1 MIPEWVKKHKPP
13 KSEIRDFD
21 GRYYVYSISSIYDPK
36 RHRAKKIT
44 GPLLG
49 RITEKG
55 FIESEKFRLK
65 HQTYVNISVKEFGA
79 YTACKLLMEK
89 EIEKLR
95 EIFPEQYQEIIALFY
110 LRLSYNST
118 IKNTPL
124 HYEHSCAS
132 QELKAKITE
141 KRVAALLEDIGKK
154 RESIIKF
161 KQAFQMGNDFIAI
174 DSTNIFSESKALG
187 NNHADYNSTYDYRP
201 QINLLCIFSNSLPE
215 PIYYRLTDG
224 NNMEI
229 KSFKLSLLESGITDA
244 VIIAD
249 KDFYSKSNI
258 VLLDEEGL
266 RYIIPLERNDQV
278 IEASELKKPRK
289 ETFKDYFLYH
299 ERIIWYYEYKKDG
312 KTVSVFLD
320 SKLKVEE
327 ESDYL
332 RRIQSHPEEYSMQ
345 GFEEKEHL
353 FGSISFIHN
362 LDSVKPEEIYLYYKT
377 RGNIELFFDSF
388 KNVLK
393 ADRTYMQNKDSL
405 EGWMF
410 INFLAMKMYSR
421 LVQKLK
427 SKKLL
432 SKYTPKDIL
441 LRLINISKIQINGQ
455 WHLSE
460 INAETSTLLN
470 SLGINIK

>member
-1 MIPEWVKKHKPP
+1 MIPDWVKKHKPP
-13 KSEIRDFD
+13 KSEIRDFN
-21 GRYYVYSISSIYDPK
+21 GKYYVYSISSVYDPK
-36 RHRAKKIT
+36 KHRAKKIT

-49 RITEKG
+49 KITEKG
-55 FIESEKFRLK
+55 FIESEKYKLK
-65 HQTYVNISVKEFGA
+65 HQTYVNISVKEYGA
-79 YTACKLLMEK
+79 YFTCKLLMEK

-95 EIFPEQYQEIIALFY
+95 EIFPEQYQEISTLFY
-110 LRLSYNST
+110 LRLSYNTT

-132 QELKAKITE
+132 QEIKAKITE
-141 KRVAALLEDIGKK
+141 KRVSALLENMGKK

-161 KQAFQMGNDFIAI
+161 KQAFQSGNDFIAI
-174 DSTNIFSESKALG
+174 DMTNIFSESKDLG
-187 NNHADYNSTYDYRP
+187 SKHDYRP
-201 QINLLCIFSNSLPE
+201 QINLLCIFSNSLLE
-215 PIYYRLTDG
+215 PIYYRLADG
-224 NNMEI
+224 NAREV

-249 KDFYSKSNI
+249 KGFYSKSNI
-258 VLLDEEGL
+258 VLLDKEGL
-266 RYIIPLERNDQV
+266 RYIIPLKRNNQIID
-278 IEASELKKPRK
+278 ASVLKKPRK
-289 ETFKDYFLYH
+289 ETYKDYFLYH
-299 ERIIWYYEYKKDG
+299 ERIIWYYEYEKEG
-312 KTVSVFLD
+312 KTISVFLD

-332 RRIQSHPEEYSMQ
+332 RKIQVRHEEYNMQ

-362 LDSVKPEEIYLYYKT
+362 LGSVKPEEIYLYYKT
-377 RGNIELFFDSF
+377 RGNIELFFDSI

-393 ADRTYMQNKDSL
+393 ADRTYLQNKDAL

-460 INAETSTLLN
+460 INSETSILLN
-470 SLGINIK
+470 SLDISIT